1 MKRLFFSALALALGS
16 VAFISCNDDD
26 KIKNDGQ
33 DDKYMTVAEQQQAI
47 QASLEGVADAIQ
59 FTEFSEAL
67 NAVSELMGFE
77 IGKEDL
83 FQILMSPAIQED
95 SLFQV
100 KMSEAA
106 MMFTGDS
113 VILDLTPYYMSA
125 DLNIS
130 DTLIIQKTRG
140 YDEGGNVVEYV
151 DSILKP
157 VLVLSNIRHDVDLF
171 QLNVLFKDHKAEF
184 KAKTKAGENAIV
196 NTDEEGTKMVV
207 LPETVEI
214 SITLDNKVLASYNGN
229 LKSDM
234 SLFADSKDS
243 ETTFKVEGS
252 KASVAGTLKVLSY
265 ELGGSFNYDKSKGID
280 GSFSAKYAGADLLSG
295 KGKLDAVFDGLDLN
309 DTIAVMAWAQDPN
322 QLKAVSGNIS
332 LGGGQIEIKGS
343 LDNPFKDKD
352 LAKYM
357 GTLMTGTILSD
368 EEFEDMVAKF
378 NELFKVGVY
387 FKGYNQPQ
395 AVLKVKYTKKADR
408 NDGDLDDEEDLSLID
423 FMGAAIMKAGGYMV
437 FVAHDADGNEV
448 EVSPAEYFGGIDPSE
463 FTRIITEKAL
473 QVFGPYMSKNEP
485 EIR

>member
-16 VAFISCNDDD
+16 IAFISCNDED

-33 DDKYMTVAEQQQAI
+33 DEKYMTVPEQQQAI

-67 NAVSELMGFE
+67 NAVSELTGMKFE
-77 IGKEDL
+77 QSDL
-83 FQILMSPAIQED
+83 LQIITSPEVLED

-100 KMSEAA
+100 KMSKAA

-113 VILDLTPYYMSA
+113 VILDLTPFYMSA

-130 DTLIIQKTRG
+130 DTVIVEKTRG
-140 YDEGGNVVEYV
+140 YDDGGNVVEYE

-157 VLVLSNIRHDVDLF
+157 VLVLSNINHDVDLF
-171 QLNVLFKDHKAEF
+171 QLNVLFNDHKVEL
-184 KAKTKAGENAIV
+184 KAKTKAGENTIV
-196 NTDEEGTKMVV
+196 NTDEDGTKLVV
-207 LPETVEI
+207 LPETIEI
-214 SITLDNKVLASYNGN
+214 SITLDNEVLASYNGN

-234 SLFADSKDS
+234 SLFAESKDG
-243 ETTFKVEGS
+243 ETTLKAEGS

-265 ELGGSFNYDKSKGID
+265 ELGGSFNYEMSKGID
-280 GSFSAKYAGADLLSG
+280 GSFFAKYAGADVLAG
-295 KGKLDAVFDGLDLN
+295 NAKLDAVFDGLDIN
-309 DTIAVMAWAQDPN
+309 DTVAVLAWAQDPN

-343 LDNPFKDKD
+343 LENPFKDKD

-387 FKGYNQPQ
+387 FKGHNQPQ

-408 NDGDLDDEEDLSLID
+408 NDGDLDDEDKSLID
-423 FMGAAIMKAGGYMV
+423 VMGAAIMRAGGYLV

-448 EVSPAEYFGGIDPSE
+448 EVSPQEYFGGIDPSQ

-473 QVFGPYMSKNEP
+473 QVFGPYMQKE
-485 EIR
+485 EAR